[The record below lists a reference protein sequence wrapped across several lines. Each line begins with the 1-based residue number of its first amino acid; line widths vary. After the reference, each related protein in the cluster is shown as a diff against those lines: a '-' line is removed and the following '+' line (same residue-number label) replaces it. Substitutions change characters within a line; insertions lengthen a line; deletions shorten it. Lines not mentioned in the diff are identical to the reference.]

1 MKVVI
6 NCRYGGF
13 GLSEAAKKDLPHLKE
28 VFNFEP
34 EYRMDSK
41 LIALIEEKGSKY
53 VSGHYAALVIVEV
66 PYRMKHWK
74 IQEYDGYERIIA
86 SESPIHIINGSAS
99 RTEDKS

>member
-53 VSGHYAALVIVEV
+53 VSGHHAALVIVEI
-66 PYRMKHWK
+66 PNKFKHWE
-74 IQEYDGYERIIA
+74 IEEYDGYERIVA
-86 SESPIHIINGSAS
+86 SESPMFKFHGVHISGG
-99 RTEDKS
+99 TK